1 MLKHLFKTHT
11 KKTLKAPLKPHEK
24 PKPYDPS
31 KPHVLP
37 DENTWLWDAHMQIK
51 EELEKSILPLYDFVK
66 TFEEFKEVNET
77 NPDKYVRSLNEG
89 ETPAAAE

>member
-1 MLKHLFKTHT
+1 VFDEGIKCLQDIPQLEPILLKHLFKTHT

-37 DENTWLWDAHMQIK
+37 DENTWLWDAYQQIRI
-51 EELEKSILPLYDFVK
+51 ELEQCI
-66 TFEEFKEVNET
+66 
-77 NPDKYVRSLNEG
+77 
-89 ETPAAAE
+89 